1 MQLPQWRDV
10 CVLKLILSAFHLT
23 RTFDNCSYTRFCKV
37 DNRCTNVTF
46 FWHLVTL
53 ARSNVGHSKV
63 GMIRDIAASVIG
75 ESKDVLKQWNK

>member
-1 MQLPQWRDV
+1 M
-10 CVLKLILSAFHLT
+10 
-23 RTFDNCSYTRFCKV
+23 